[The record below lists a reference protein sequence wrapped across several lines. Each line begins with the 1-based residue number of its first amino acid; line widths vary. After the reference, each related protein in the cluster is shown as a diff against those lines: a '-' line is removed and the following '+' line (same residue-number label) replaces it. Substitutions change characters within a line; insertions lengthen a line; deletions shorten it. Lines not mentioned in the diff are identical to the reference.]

1 MDESKGVHMD
11 AKPVQLPELAAKA
24 YGIWADRM
32 LRNLPPSSRR
42 GRIPVIAGGILD
54 QIAAQSSSA
63 GGRGR
68 RITPEISVP
77 LELVDGIV
85 RQLQR
90 LSALT
95 PRKDASPTLEE
106 VGWLIELALRRAA
119 RAPSARP
126 ASGHPGEALAPE
138 PAPEEDGASVEP
150 AVEED
155 GASVE
160 PAVEEPPAA
169 AEEQVEVPST
179 DLQPAA
185 AEEQVEAPS
194 AASEGNGL
202 VEEEPEMVE
211 VDAGSDVLVEPEAP
225 DEEEPAAAGI
235 QGAPNPIRVL
245 LVDDDRRTLAML
257 EMALKGEHDIEVAGL
272 ASDVSKAIEVA
283 GATHPDVAVV
293 DVRMPRGGGP
303 RVARGILALS
313 AETRILAYS
322 ALDERRAVLS
332 MLEAGA
338 VGYLVKGGPQEEVA
352 AAIRKAM
359 MGERPMSGEV
369 ADEVMKA
376 LTERIRLEADDRD
389 SRDELD
395 RQIRRFLAGRDLR
408 MAWQPIVQLYSRDV
422 VGAEAV
428 PRFGGAPKR
437 TPEGWFREAWRLG
450 FGPELEGTVLEAAAG
465 RLEQLPEELFVAVNL
480 SPGCLVEPGFLAS
493 MGHLPWERIVVEVT
507 ERSSVDDYA
516 QLRAA
521 AREIRQHGGRLAVD
535 DAGAA
540 FASLRHVAEIEPDL
554 VKMDARVCRNI
565 HIDARMHA
573 LATAL
578 ISFARELGAEI
589 VAEGI
594 EHRGQLDALKDIGVE
609 FGQGPFFT
617 GVDDSKEVQVRV
629 PRKRRARR

>member
-1 MDESKGVHMD
+1 MD
-11 AKPVQLPELAAKA
+11 AKPVQLPELATKA

-32 LRNLPPSSRR
+32 LRSLPPSSRR
-42 GRIPVIAGGILD
+42 GRIPTIAGGILD
-54 QIAAQSSSA
+54 QIAAQASSA
-63 GGRGR
+63 AGRGR

-95 PRKDASPTLEE
+95 PRKDASPDLEE

-119 RAPSARP
+119 RAPAARP
-126 ASGHPGEALAPE
+126 VSRPPQEPQAPE
-138 PAPEEDGASVEP
+138 LTPEEDGPPVEP
-150 AVEED
+150 AIEESP
-155 GASVE
+155 A
-160 PAVEEPPAA
+160 PAVEAQ
-169 AEEQVEVPST
+169 QVEIPNAVEK
-179 DLQPAA
+179 PAPA
-185 AEEQVEAPS
+185 VEAQIDIPS
-194 AASEGNGL
+194 ADPGRDVL
-202 VEEEPEMVE
+202 VEDESEMVE
-211 VDAGSDVLVEPEAP
+211 IDAGPDVLVEPETP
-225 DEEEPAAAGI
+225 GEEELVAAGI
-235 QGAPNPIRVL
+235 EGSPNPIRVL
-245 LVDDDRRTLAML
+245 LVDDDPRTLAML
-257 EMALKGEHDIEVAGL
+257 GMALKGEHDIEVAGL
-272 ASDVSKAIEVA
+272 APDVSKAIEA
-283 GATHPDVAVV
+283 ARASQPDVAVV

-303 RVARGILALS
+303 RAARGILALS
-313 AETRILAYS
+313 PATRILAYS

-359 MGERPMSGEV
+359 MGERPMSEEV

-389 SRDELD
+389 SREGLE

-422 VGAEAV
+422 VGAEAL

-450 FGPELEGTVLEAAAG
+450 FGPALEGTVLEAAAG

-480 SPGCLVEPGFLAS
+480 SPGCLVEPGFLES
-493 MGHLPWERIVVEVT
+493 MGHLPWERIIVEVT

-521 AREIRQHGGRLAVD
+521 AREIRRHGGRLAVD

-609 FGQGPFFT
+609 FGQGSFFT
-617 GVDDSKEVQVRV
+617 GVEDSKEVQVRV